1 MFGEI
6 VKFTLPALITFLT
19 AFFMIRLMLKREEE
33 NRKIDAILKNQKMIT
48 PIRLQAYERLVLFL
62 ERISPNHLIMRVQQP
77 GMKVQELQRQLLA
90 NIRTE
95 FEHNLSQQVYIS
107 HSTWEIIRNAKE
119 QTIKLINSCADS
131 ISPDANCMLLTK
143 EIFDKLI
150 ELEKAPN
157 QVAIDK
163 LKDEISNLF

>member
-131 ISPDANCMLLTK
+131 ISPD
-143 EIFDKLI
+143 
-150 ELEKAPN
+150 
-157 QVAIDK
+157 
-163 LKDEISNLF
+163 